1 MGFGMSDFFSASPP
15 YLLSL
20 AAAFCFCLAMY
31 FFIRENLKIAATLSA
46 LFFLCVVLAYLPQTE
61 SIQAFSVDVKL
72 RKSLDRA
79 DEIIAQIKELSKANA
94 KMSYMTLAW
103 GNRFDGPKATEKR
116 AIVADIDKQLIDS
129 KVSQDERRDLS
140 STFVRLIGLDL
151 YYVYKQ
157 VMDRLIQAKTNRLQP
172 KPINPTGDNR
182 EWMAYQTNLGAWN
195 SEANQPFTLESFDL
209 QERLKVATPK
219 TILSDQEL
227 AQAKIFSDQ
236 IMTMYSACKAAGNYT
251 KETAEFMDLSRELK
265 GINDK
270 TREVFGYT
278 FE

>member
-1 MGFGMSDFFSASPP
+1 MSDFFSASPP
-15 YLLSL
+15 YLLSI
-20 AAAFCFCLAMY
+20 AAAVCFCLAMY
-31 FFIRENLKIAATLSA
+31 FFIRENVKIAATLSA

-79 DEIIAQIKELSKANA
+79 DEILAQIRELSKANA
-94 KMSYMTLAW
+94 KMSYTTLAW

-116 AIVADIDKQLIDS
+116 AIVADIDKQLVDS
-129 KVSQDERRDLS
+129 RVSQDERRELS

-157 VMDRLIQAKTNRLQP
+157 VVDRLIQAKSQRLQP
-172 KPINPTGDNR
+172 RPQNPTGENR
-182 EWMAYQTNLGAWN
+182 ERMVYQANLAEWN
-195 SEANQPFTLESFDL
+195 SEVNRPFTLESFDL
-209 QERLKVATPK
+209 QEQLKIATPK
-219 TILSDQEL
+219 VILSDQEL
-227 AQAKIFSDQ
+227 SQAKIFSDR
-236 IMTMYSACKAAGNYT
+236 ILTMYSACKADGNYT
-251 KETAEFMDLSRELK
+251 KETAEFMDISRELK